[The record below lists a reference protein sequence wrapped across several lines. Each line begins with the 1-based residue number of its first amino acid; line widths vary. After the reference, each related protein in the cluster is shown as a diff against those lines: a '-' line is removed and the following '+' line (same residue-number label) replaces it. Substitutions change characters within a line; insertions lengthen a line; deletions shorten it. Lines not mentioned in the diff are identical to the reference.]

1 MGLLFVPLTTIT
13 NDPIPKE
20 EMGNATSIFNLMRN
34 VGGSIGIAS
43 VTTMVARAE
52 QHNANVLGAN
62 VNIWNFSTQSMINSA
77 REMFMAKG
85 SDYVTATRQA
95 YGMLFGLVQEHAAML
110 AFVKAFRLLGIL
122 FFLITP
128 LILMMK
134 KPRHMR
140 GGGGVGGH

>member
-52 QHNANVLGAN
+52 QHNTNVLGAHIN
-62 VNIWNFSTQSMINSA
+62 VWNLNTQTMINSA
-77 REMFMAKG
+77 REMFMSKG

-95 YGMLFGLVQEHAAML
+95 YGALFGMVQEHAAML
-110 AFVKAFRLLGIL
+110 AFIQAFRLLGIL
-122 FFLITP
+122 FFVMVP
-128 LILMMK
+128 FILVMR
-134 KPRHMR
+134 KPRHLR
-140 GGGGVGGH
+140 GGGAGGH

>member
-52 QHNANVLGAN
+52 QHNTNVLGAH
-62 VNIWNFSTQSMINSA
+62 VNLWNLSTQNMINSA

-95 YGMLFGLVQEHAAML
+95 YGALFGMVQEHAAML

-122 FFLITP
+122 FFVMIPFILI
-128 LILMMK
+128 MR
-134 KPRHMR
+134 KPRHLR
-140 GGGGVGGH
+140 GGGGAGGH